1 MEINKDLIEDYIA
14 SGTNLREYCKTRG
27 IVYSRVISYIHKYV
41 KTNDKD
47 LYSRYR
53 GVAEIYGKLRKY
65 DNSIYDRIIYEYL
78 ESNKTLKDVA
88 MGYDIKLSQ
97 LSNYVGNV
105 LCRVNRGLYDR
116 YKAKV
121 KENRLLNVRKL
132 ELYSLYN
139 DIIEEYLRGGVT
151 MRSVSSRYNIN
162 EQSIYNYIHNYL
174 SWKEDNDL
182 YRRYIDRKQKKM
194 T

>member
-1 MEINKDLIEDYIA
+1 MEINKDLIEDYIG
-14 SGTNLREYCKTRG
+14 SGTNLRDYCKTRG

-53 GVAEIYGKLRKY
+53 GVAEIYGKLRKH
-65 DNSIYDRIIYEYL
+65 DNSIYDKIIYEYL
-78 ESNKTLKDVA
+78 ESDKTLKDVA
-88 MGYDIKLSQ
+88 LGYDIKLTQ
-97 LSNYVGNV
+97 LRNYVGNV
-105 LCRVNRGLYDR
+105 LCRENRGLYDR

-121 KENRLLNVRKL
+121 KEKRLLKVRKS
-132 ELYSLYN
+132 ELHSLYN
-139 DIIEEYLRGGVT
+139 DIIEEYLKGGVT
-151 MRSVSSRYNIN
+151 MRSVSRRYNIH

-174 SWKEDNDL
+174 SWKDGNDL
-182 YRRYIDRKQKKM
+182 YKRYIDRKQKV